1 MSVDSDKTLGFGG
14 FNRIVHGRDAVY
26 VVNEND
32 AYVGRSLIEYGE
44 YCEQEFD
51 LLKQMCGLGSFVAEV
66 GANIGAHTVRMAKQV
81 GLSGRIVAFEPQPVV
96 FQALCATVALNSLM
110 NVDCYP
116 FALAEVEETVRF
128 PAIDYRVANNF
139 GGIGFESLPEGA
151 IPIPIRRFD
160 DCYLHG
166 RLDLLKIDVEGM
178 ELRVLKGAQQTIERF
193 RPYIYLEN
201 DNRDKSPALISW
213 LFEAGYRLW
222 WHTPALYSPGNF
234 FANPE
239 NIFAGVHSVNM
250 LCVHSSVT
258 TTVPLKEVTS
268 ADEFPTIVVEPARS

>member
-1 MSVDSDKTLGFGG
+1 MSDDGDKTLGFGG
-14 FNRIVHGRDAVY
+14 FNRIVRGRDAVY

-51 LLKQMCGLGSFVAEV
+51 LLKQMCGPGSFVAEV
-66 GANIGAHTVRMAKQV
+66 GANVGAHTVCMAKQA

-96 FQALCATVALNSLM
+96 FQTLCATVALNSMM

-116 FALAEVEETVRF
+116 FALAEAEETVRF

-139 GGIGFESLPEGA
+139 GGIGFESLSEGT
-151 IPIPIRRFD
+151 IPIPVRRFD
-160 DCYLHG
+160 DSYLHG
-166 RLDLLKIDVEGM
+166 RLDLLKLDVEGM
-178 ELRVLKGAQQTIERF
+178 ELRVLKGAQRSIERF

-213 LFEAGYRLW
+213 LFDAGYRLW
-222 WHTPALYSPGNF
+222 WHTPALFSPGNF

-239 NIFAGVHSVNM
+239 NIFGGVHSINM
-250 LCVHSSVT
+250 LGVHSSVT
-258 TTVPLKEVTS
+258 TEVPLKEVTS
-268 ADEFPTIVVEPARS
+268 PGEFPTIVVEPPRT